1 MIHEKPQNDR
11 DNNLQPDKLILIKTG
26 LNFKAVDLSQFGGIS
41 VIPLSMASIAS
52 LSIMLERGYFWYKTK
67 RGQNSLKRK
76 LLEHCFVDEDH
87 SIQLRAKERD
97 HIMTKFFQ
105 RATIPSPSNLEQL
118 RDSCELHLEIL
129 EPELSRHE
137 NILGTIISIAPLIG
151 LLGTVLGLIQ
161 SMSGLTLQAISE
173 SNTNVMAG
181 ISEALISTAAGLT
194 IAITTLIANN
204 LFKSFR
210 RSQLHTLQAVSMEI
224 ESKFKAE
231 KTKSR

>member
-1 MIHEKPQNDR
+1 M
-11 DNNLQPDKLILIKTG
+11 
-26 LNFKAVDLSQFGGIS
+26 DLSQFGGIS
-41 VIPLSMASIAS
+41 VLPLAITSIAS
-52 LSIMLERGYFWYKTK
+52 LSITLERGYFWYKTK
-67 RGQNSLKRK
+67 RGQSSLKRK
-76 LLEHCFVDEDH
+76 LLEQCF
-87 SIQLRAKERD
+87 SNQPNYFQLRVIERD

-105 RATIPSPSNLEQL
+105 KATIPTPNNLEQL
-118 RDSCELHLEIL
+118 RDSCELNLEIL
-129 EPELSRHE
+129 EPELSRYE
-137 NILGTIISIAPLIG
+137 NTLGTIISIAPLIG
-151 LLGTVLGLIQ
+151 LLGTVLGLIR

-210 RSQLHTLQAVSMEI
+210 RSQLHTLQAVSLEI

-231 KTKSR
+231 KIQDQ

>member
-1 MIHEKPQNDR
+1 M
-11 DNNLQPDKLILIKTG
+11 
-26 LNFKAVDLSQFGGIS
+26 DLSQFGGIS
-41 VIPLSMASIAS
+41 VIPLGIASIAS
-52 LSIMLERGYFWYKTK
+52 LSITLERGYFWYKTK
-67 RGQNSLKRK
+67 KGQNSLKRR
-76 LLEHCFVDEDH
+76 LLEQCFVDGQNWL
-87 SIQLRAKERD
+87 QLRADERD

-105 RATIPSPSNLEQL
+105 KATIPTPNNLEQL
-118 RDSCELHLEIL
+118 RDSCELNLEIL
-129 EPELSRHE
+129 EPELSRYE

-151 LLGTVLGLIQ
+151 LLGTVLGLIR

-204 LFKSFR
+204 LFKNFR
-210 RSQLHTLQAVSMEI
+210 RSQLHTLQAVSLEI

-231 KTKSR
+231 KTQSQ